1 MTYLM
6 NKYGIY
12 KPINR
17 EPEFHCAVEVHA
29 RLGLT
34 LKYLGLLNWSRI
46 HLNWA
51 LENSS
56 QNSDDFRGPMTVAE
70 IKFHLGHVCELQKR
84 HQDAKKYYQQGKP
97 KLLNRH
103 KLTFFYSYKRRIENP

>member
-1 MTYLM
+1 MTIPRFS
-6 NKYGIY
+6 KYESVCMFS
-12 KPINR
+12 KPIKR

-56 QNSDDFRGPMTVAE
+56 QNFRNIVYLIRLILLFIQGPGA
-70 IKFHLGHVCELQKR
+70 
-84 HQDAKKYYQQGKP
+84 
-97 KLLNRH
+97 
-103 KLTFFYSYKRRIENP
+103 

>member
-1 MTYLM
+1 MF
-6 NKYGIY
+6 Y
-12 KPINR
+12 KPFKR

-84 HQDAKKYYQQGKP
+84 HQDAKKYYQQGIYTIGIFYKTNHF
-97 KLLNRH
+97 LLQ
-103 KLTFFYSYKRRIENP
+103 L

>member
-1 MTYLM
+1 MTYFT
-6 NKYGIY
+6 NKNMVFW
-12 KPINR
+12 KPTNR

-84 HQDAKKYYQQGKP
+84 HHDAKKYYQQGNHQYFSNKNNHF
-97 KLLNRH
+97 LLQ
-103 KLTFFYSYKRRIENP
+103 L

>member
-1 MTYLM
+1 MVF
-6 NKYGIY
+6 Y
-12 KPINR
+12 KPNDR

-46 HLNWA
+46 HLNWS

-84 HQDAKKYYQQGKP
+84 HLDAKKYYQQGTLGHF
-97 KLLNRH
+97 KL
-103 KLTFFYSYKRRIENP
+103 KLTFSLQL

>member
-1 MTYLM
+1 MM
-6 NKYGIY
+6 FY
-12 KPINR
+12 KPNNR

-84 HQDAKKYYQQGKP
+84 HLDAKKYYQQGTLGHFKI
-97 KLLNRH
+97 KTNL
-103 KLTFFYSYKRRIENP
+103 FFYSYKRRIKNS